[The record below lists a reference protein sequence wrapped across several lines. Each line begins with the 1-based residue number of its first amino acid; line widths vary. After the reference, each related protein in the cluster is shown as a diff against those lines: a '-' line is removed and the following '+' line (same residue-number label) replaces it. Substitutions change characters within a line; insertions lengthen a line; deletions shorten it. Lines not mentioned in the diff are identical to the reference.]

1 MFFTIVPEKSIK
13 ILERFGKYHKTL
25 EPGLNFFIPFLDR
38 VSYWITQ
45 KEDAINIDNQSA
57 ITKDNVAL
65 QIDGVV
71 FFKITDPYK
80 AAYGI
85 DNYTR
90 GKPGV

>member
-13 ILERFGKYHKTL
+13 IIERFGKYHKTL
-25 EPGLNFFIPFLDR
+25 RPGFNIFIPFLDR
-38 VSYWITQ
+38 IAYWISE

-71 FFKITDPYK
+71 FFKVVDPYK
-80 AAYGI
+80 SAYGI

-90 GKPGV
+90 GT